1 MGYTKIELNVY
12 KYDVYNTN
20 NSTNKDHMNVTMGTY
35 AQFIIKRNGAWSN
48 YINNDKGK
56 IHGSE
61 SRPKSKHN
69 MEPHHFN

>member
-1 MGYTKIELNVY
+1 MFKI
-12 KYDVYNTN
+12 DVYNMDK
-20 NSTNKDHMNVTMGTY
+20 TNKDHRSVANGTY

-61 SRPKSKHN
+61 SRPRSKHN